1 MAEQFIVIGRITETG
16 GRSIV
21 GATVKVLDR
30 DLRSEQLLGET
41 VTNAEGIY
49 EIKYADDMF
58 RRAEKRV
65 ADLVIRVS
73 SQEGIPL
80 TLKEIQSN
88 GATLPAPAIIFNAPA
103 EAHIDLVVEPAPPLS
118 EYERLILTLTP

>member
-41 VTNAEGIY
+41 VTNAEGFY
-49 EIKYADDMF
+49 EIKYTRNKF
-58 RRAEKRV
+58 RLAEKRV
-65 ADLVIRVS
+65 ADLVFLVS

-88 GATLPAPAIIFNAPA
+88 GATLPAPAIIFNAPT
-103 EAHIDLVVEPAPPLS
+103 EAHIDIVVESTPPLS
-118 EYERLILTLTP
+118 